1 MNGSSSRKKSAPEA
15 QAGFWRRLSAHPAF
29 LIAVLVL
36 GVGLMF
42 GAPLLAQH
50 GEDEGAATESH
61 GQAAETHDVAQGA
74 GEHAAADMHEGEP
87 GAEHGEGHG
96 ESGTVHP
103 PTLVGVIA
111 NIIEARHR
119 QAIILEGSPFIQEL
133 GVEPHSPDDYL
144 NPVARQLV
152 IFQAPIFS
160 LLVIIILCTLAIA
173 GARNMTMMPGR
184 MQNLVEMAVEG
195 LDGFVKGI
203 IGPEGARFVPFLGTL
218 FLYIYFQNVFGLI
231 PLMFTPTSVLSTT
244 AAMALVVFLYVQW
257 VGIRSNGILGY
268 LKHMA
273 GDPQDA
279 VGWGM
284 APLMLPLHIV
294 GELAKPVSLSLRL
307 FGNMMGEET
316 LIAVFMGL
324 GVATLTFTHL
334 PIGIP
339 FHVPFIFLALLTTL
353 IQALVFMLLST
364 IYFALVLPHHE
375 HEHEDAEH
383 AGALGH
389 QVGGHEAAVDS

>member
-1 MNGSSSRKKSAPEA
+1 M
-15 QAGFWRRLSAHPAF
+15 SAHPAF
-29 LIAVLVL
+29 LIMALAL

-50 GEDEGAATESH
+50 EEGETAGADARGAVTDQHATPAP
-61 GQAAETHDVAQGA
+61 GD
-74 GEHAAADMHEGEP
+74 AAAHGDEAAHGEEAVH
-87 GAEHGEGHG
+87 GEEHGET
-96 ESGTVHP
+96 GTVHP
-103 PTLVGVIA
+103 PTLVGIIA
-111 NIIEARHR
+111 NVIESRHR
-119 QAIILEGSPFIQEL
+119 KGLIENGYTAYIEEL
-133 GVEPHSPDDYL
+133 GVEPHNPDDYR
-144 NPVARQLV
+144 NPVARTLV

-160 LLVIIILCTLAIA
+160 LFVIIILCTLAIS
-173 GARNMTMMPGR
+173 GTRGMTMVPGKL
-184 MQNLVEMAVEG
+184 QNLVEMALEG

-203 IGPEGARFVPFLGTL
+203 LGPEGARFVPFLGTL

-244 AAMALVVFLYVQW
+244 AGMAIVVFLYVQW

-279 VGWGM
+279 VGWSM
-284 APLMLPLHIV
+284 APLMLPLHMV

-324 GVATLTFTHL
+324 GVASLAATHL
-334 PIGIP
+334 PIGFP
-339 FHVPFIFLALLTTL
+339 FQVPFIFLALLTTL

-364 IYFALVLPHHE
+364 IYFALVLPHHD
-375 HEHEDAEH
+375 HEEE
-383 AGALGH
+383 GAH
-389 QVGGHEAAVDS
+389 